1 MPAGALPRGEYI
13 FQLSVRATD
22 GATAAAVTHAL
33 VEVVADTPPTV
44 EIDPL
49 ADPFGESSLNRR
61 ERANANERFV
71 IEGRASVPAVGYEIR
86 LIKARAAARVEV
98 PNSNPNPSPNPNPN
112 QRRWLGVR

>member
-1 MPAGALPRGEYI
+1 VPAGALPRGEYV
-13 FQLSVRATD
+13 FELSVRATD
-22 GATAAAVTHAL
+22 GATAAAVTHAV

-71 IEGRASVPAVGYEIR
+71 IEGRASVPALGYEIR
-86 LIKARAAARVEV
+86 
-98 PNSNPNPSPNPNPN
+98 
-112 QRRWLGVR
+112 